1 MNATNSVLFYDLY
14 EDTLDYSRE
23 ILKGLSSEPRQL
35 SPKFFYD
42 ERGSELFTEIT
53 RLPEYYLT
61 RTEVGLLREHAN
73 EISSLIGDDFLL
85 IEYGSGSS
93 EKIRI
98 LLDNLKPSLYA
109 PLDISRDYLAQAA
122 EALGAEY
129 PWLDIHATCVDFT
142 AQFELPFQSPQRR
155 IGFFPGSSIG
165 NFDRPEAEAF
175 LGRIRS
181 VVGDNGGLLIG
192 VDMKKDEAL
201 LFDAYNDSQG
211 VTAAFNLNILTHL
224 NREYDANFDTKAFR
238 HEASYNA
245 ELGCIQMF
253 LVSDKAQQIEFQG
266 TTFDLAADEK
276 IHTENSH
283 KYTPQEVLDMAKR
296 AGFASARTWQDGD
309 ALFGLFYLSAS

>member
-1 MNATNSVLFYDLY
+1 MNATSSVLFYDLY
-14 EDTLDYSRE
+14 EDTLDYTRE
-23 ILKGLSSEPRQL
+23 ILKGLSSEPRRL

-61 RTEVGLLREHAN
+61 RTEVGLLREHAG

-211 VTAAFNLNILTHL
+211 ITAAFNLNILTHL
-224 NREYDANFDTKAFR
+224 NREYDADFETEAFR

-253 LVSDKAQQIEFQG
+253 LVSEKAQQVQFQG
-266 TTFDLAADEK
+266 GTFDFAEGEK

-283 KYTPQEVLDMAKR
+283 KYKPQEVLDMAKR
-296 AGFASARTWQDGD
+296 AGFASARTWQDDDG
-309 ALFGLFYLSAS
+309 LFGLFYLSAS